1 MCEKINSN
9 QLKQATLTA
18 QLVKFCCSVLVKNIE
33 SADVDEEFL
42 ELYFNNSK
50 LSGGCNVQDVK
61 LIGGG
66 MAVITFEDYKGI
78 AMYLPC
84 IYGIVVM
91 SHNNTVAYG
100 EVKITLDIDNYN

>member
-9 QLKQATLTA
+9 KLKQATLTA
-18 QLVKFCCSVLVKNIE
+18 QLVKVSCSVLVKNIQ

-50 LSGGCNVQDVK
+50 LSGGCNVQDVQ

-66 MAVITFEDYKGI
+66 MAVITFEDHKGS
-78 AMYLPC
+78 YVLTLY
-84 IYGIVVM
+84 YGIVVM
-91 SHNNTVAYG
+91 SHNSTVAYG